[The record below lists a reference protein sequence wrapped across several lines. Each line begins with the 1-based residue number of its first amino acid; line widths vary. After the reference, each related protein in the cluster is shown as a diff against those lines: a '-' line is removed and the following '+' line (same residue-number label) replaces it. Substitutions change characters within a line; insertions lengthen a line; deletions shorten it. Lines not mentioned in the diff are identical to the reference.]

1 MLHVLAALLAVFGIH
16 GRQFG
21 LKNSSA
27 PALDDDQASNEIR
40 QQALGGVPQT
50 SNTFLKPMRNDGD
63 VLSADSIQD
72 GSADVGRHAVEAHVE
87 ELKFSSWASPQW
99 ASPQKVAKA
108 SAPLISCTE
117 EEHALGGPTLLPV
130 AARGDPKDD
139 VALLPKG
146 QVRGG
151 PVSTSTLHWLRA

>member
-1 MLHVLAALLAVFGIH
+1 MFHVQAALLAVFGT
-16 GRQFG
+16 RACQFV
-21 LKNSSA
+21 LPKCTA
-27 PALDDDQASNEIR
+27 PALDDQPWNPPC
-40 QQALGGVPQT
+40 QQALGGVPHSST
-50 SNTFLKPMRNDGD
+50 TLFKSMRNDGD
-63 VLSADSIQD
+63 ALPVDSIKNS
-72 GSADVGRHAVEAHVE
+72 SADVGRQAADAAVEG
-87 ELKFSSWASPQW
+87 LNFSYRASPQW

>member
-1 MLHVLAALLAVFGIH
+1 MLLAASLLGDPLAPGAE
-16 GRQFG
+16 RSQR
-21 LKNSSA
+21 SA
-27 PALDDDQASNEIR
+27 RGVHHAGAGASEAPDN
-40 QQALGGVPQT
+40 
-50 SNTFLKPMRNDGD
+50 
-63 VLSADSIQD
+63 
-72 GSADVGRHAVEAHVE
+72 VGRHAVEAHVE
-87 ELKFSSWASPQW
+87 ELKFSSWTSPQW

>member
-1 MLHVLAALLAVFGIH
+1 MP
-16 GRQFG
+16 Q
-21 LKNSSA
+21 SS
-27 PALDDDQASNEIR
+27 I
-40 QQALGGVPQT
+40 
-50 SNTFLKPMRNDGD
+50 TFFKSVGNDGD
-63 VLSADSIQD
+63 VLPFD
-72 GSADVGRHAVEAHVE
+72 GIKNSSADVGRQATDAAVE
-87 ELKFSSWASPQW
+87 ELNFSYGASPQW

>member
-1 MLHVLAALLAVFGIH
+1 MCTDAQLMARNSEVDDSAK
-16 GRQFG
+16 
-21 LKNSSA
+21 LKQKIS
-27 PALDDDQASNEIR
+27 
-40 QQALGGVPQT
+40 
-50 SNTFLKPMRNDGD
+50 D

-117 EEHALGGPTLLPV
+117 E
-130 AARGDPKDD
+130 
-139 VALLPKG
+139 
-146 QVRGG
+146 
-151 PVSTSTLHWLRA
+151 